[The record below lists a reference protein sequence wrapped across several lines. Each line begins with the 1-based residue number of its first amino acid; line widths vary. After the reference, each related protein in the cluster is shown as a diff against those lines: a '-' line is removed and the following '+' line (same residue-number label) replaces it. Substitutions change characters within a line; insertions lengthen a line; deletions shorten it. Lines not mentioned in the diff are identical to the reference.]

1 MERKGALMECG
12 TAKIGF
18 FLRLNSSMSEESKLD
33 DKEDVE
39 DAEGSIN
46 DSIALIREKVEQICH
61 VSKHMHTR
69 AVRINC
75 RLDNPDLDIWIQ
87 PFKLHTRAIKWAK
100 KNMLASVCSFFQ
112 VHQLIQ
118 ETAKKENRILSSTK
132 GLRVKLT
139 AMEAEI
145 LDLPANEEIPI
156 WTLLGKL
163 PRFFV

>member
-1 MERKGALMECG
+1 MDFANTLSTREA
-12 TAKIGF
+12 TTKIGF
-18 FLRLNSSMSEESKLD
+18 FLQLNSSMSEESKPD
-33 DKEDVE
+33 DTEAD
-39 DAEGSIN
+39 EGSIN
-46 DSIALIREKVEQICH
+46 DSIVAIREKVEQICH

-87 PFKLHTRAIKWAK
+87 PFKLHTRAVKWAK

-112 VHQLIQ
+112 VHQLLQ
-118 ETAKKENRILSSTK
+118 ENAKKENRILSSTK

-156 WTLLGKL
+156 WTILGKL